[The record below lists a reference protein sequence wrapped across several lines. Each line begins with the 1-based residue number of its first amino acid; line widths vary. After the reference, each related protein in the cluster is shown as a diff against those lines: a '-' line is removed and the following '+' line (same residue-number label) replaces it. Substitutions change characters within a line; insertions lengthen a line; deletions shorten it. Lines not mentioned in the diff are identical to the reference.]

1 MGRMDREDIRRNQ
14 LIGATIDILSEVG
27 FSATTLA
34 LIGQKAGVSP
44 GLVAHYFRDK
54 DGLLEATLRLLA
66 VRLARVTISYLTV
79 AATPRQRIQAVIDSY
94 LAPEQFDRR
103 TSTVWLAFWG
113 EALHSPRLKR
123 VEEIY
128 QRRMLSN
135 LRHAFRRLVPDEE
148 APRLAIAVSAMID
161 GLWLRSTLSSG
172 AEADSATARAIVSTF
187 VDQQISLARQRP
199 DPAPARGGHHGSPA
213 RERSYIGG
221 TYCPVSE
228 AAPLVSHNP
237 ATGEMLAEL
246 QPAGHAEIEAAM
258 AAARKGQRHWSRM
271 SGAERSRVL
280 FRIADILRERA
291 DSVAL
296 IEAQDSGRPLM
307 QVTADVM
314 RCAEE
319 FDHFALSS
327 GETVGVVSAR
337 GGWRTPLLTACRHAA
352 TALAGGNAMI
362 YTPHPLAP
370 LSALKLAEIMTKAGL
385 PDGAFNVL
393 LSEDDVEE
401 ECPRPVVIVAEDSE
415 IEPALAAAESALCG
429 GLLFLHRRIKE
440 PFLERLVERVERM
453 SVGDPRLPSTR
464 IGPMISRDHLERAL
478 AHIAVGDREGAY
490 LLTGGDPV
498 TKGALAKG
506 HFLQP
511 TIFDAHSDRLGIVR
525 QDSCG
530 PLLTVLTFHDETEL
544 AARLAALPGK
554 KSVHGR
560 SALGRV

>member
-66 VRLARVTISYLTV
+66 VRLARVTIAHLTTAV
-79 AATPRQRIQAVIDSY
+79 TPRQRIQAVIDSY
-94 LAPEQFDRR
+94 LAPEQYDRR

-135 LRHAFRRLVPDEE
+135 LRHAFRRLVPAED
-148 APRLAIAVSAMID
+148 APRLAIAVAAMID

-172 AEADSATARAIVSTF
+172 TETDSATARSLVTAF
-187 VDQQISLARQRP
+187 VDQQIAQARQRP
-199 DPAPARGGHHGSPA
+199 DPVAAQPGQG
-213 RERSYIGG
+213 RERSYIDG
-221 TYCPVSE
+221 TCCPATD
-228 AAPLVSHNP
+228 AASLMSHNP
-237 ATGEMLAEL
+237 ATGEVLAEL
-246 QPAGHAEIEAAM
+246 QPAGPDEIDAAA
-258 AAARKGQRHWSRM
+258 AAARRGQRHWSRM
-271 SGAERSRVL
+271 TGAERSRVL
-280 FRIADILRERA
+280 FRIADSLRERSEA
-291 DSVAL
+291 LAL
-296 IEAQDSGRPLM
+296 IEAQDSGRPLTLAAM
-307 QVTADVM
+307 DVL

-319 FDHFALSS
+319 FDHFALAG
-327 GETVGVVSAR
+327 GETIGVVPAR
-337 GGWRTPLLTACRHAA
+337 GGWRTPLLTTCRQAA
-352 TALAGGNAMI
+352 PALAGGNAVI
-362 YTPHPLAP
+362 YTPHPLAS

-393 LSEDDVEE
+393 LTDDEIEEDA
-401 ECPRPVVIVAEDSE
+401 PRPVVIVPEDAE
-415 IEPALAAAESALCG
+415 IEPALAAAETALCG
-429 GLLFLHRRIKE
+429 GLLFLHRRIKDS
-440 PFLERLVERVERM
+440 FLDRLLERVERM
-453 SVGDPRLPSTR
+453 PIGDPRLPATR
-464 IGPMISRDHLERAL
+464 IGPLISREHLDRAL
-478 AHIAVGDREGAY
+478 AHIAGGDREGAH

-498 TKGALAKG
+498 GKGALAKG

-511 TIFDAHSDRLGIVR
+511 TIFDAHSDRLGVVR

-530 PLLTVLTFHDETEL
+530 PLLTVLTFHDEAEL
-544 AARLAALPGK
+544 AARLAALPGNLAVCSQPGV
-554 KSVHGR
+554 KSIR
-560 SALGRV
+560 RA